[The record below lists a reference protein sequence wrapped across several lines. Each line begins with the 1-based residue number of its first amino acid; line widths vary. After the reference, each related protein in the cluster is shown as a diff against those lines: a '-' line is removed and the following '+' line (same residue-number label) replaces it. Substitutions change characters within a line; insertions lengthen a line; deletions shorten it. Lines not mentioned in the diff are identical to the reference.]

1 MEDKIITHTQTEN
14 TSGLCLFCT
23 DEKKEIKIKVN
34 DDSKY
39 EKYNI
44 CEVQIERIKNTT
56 LRLYSLLIRGPIDQ
70 AITSKKQTYDYQV
83 HKIRK
88 SKLEEEKLISKSKKD
103 NPEI

>member
-1 MEDKIITHTQTEN
+1 MNIELENASEVKISFIQNPNLYAELSECNMEDKIITHTQTEN

-44 CEVQIERIKNTT
+44 CEV
-56 LRLYSLLIRGPIDQ
+56 
-70 AITSKKQTYDYQV
+70 
-83 HKIRK
+83 
-88 SKLEEEKLISKSKKD
+88 
-103 NPEI
+103 